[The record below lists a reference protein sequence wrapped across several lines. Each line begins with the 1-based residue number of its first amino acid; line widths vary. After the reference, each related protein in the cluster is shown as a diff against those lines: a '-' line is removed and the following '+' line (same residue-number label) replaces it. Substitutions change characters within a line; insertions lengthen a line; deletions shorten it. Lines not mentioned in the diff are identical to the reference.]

1 MAKQSEELA
10 WRVGGPQG
18 SGVDTAAGIF
28 QRACALG
35 GLYVFGRRE
44 YFSNIKGR
52 HSYYDVRIAHHP
64 VTSHRE
70 SVDLLTTFEPESLT
84 RHALA
89 VVPGGGIILNA
100 KDVDV
105 PFSRLTFLEDRA
117 RQDLEA
123 YLETRGLPKTTA
135 GLIEDARRRGV
146 QIYPIPYGEITAELG
161 RRLGIPKAIA
171 DRTLNTIAV
180 AISAALL
187 EFPAEFVIR
196 GIEKT
201 WPGRQKIIDMNAEA
215 VRLAYEYVRENL
227 DTEHFE
233 FRMDVEQ
240 THPPRL
246 LLNGNQAVALGKLAG
261 GMTFQ
266 SYYPISPATD
276 ESFYLEAHS
285 TFPLRNG
292 EMGGVVVVQTEDE
305 IAAIGM
311 AIGAALTGARAAT
324 ATSGPGFSLMVE
336 ALGWA
341 GGNEVPVVVTLY
353 MRGGPSTGMPTRTD
367 QGDLWFAIHAGHGEF
382 PRIVLASASLEEAF
396 YDAAQAFN
404 YAERYQVPVIH
415 LVDKAM
421 ASYTQTVEMFDL
433 SRVKIERG
441 LLYTPSAEAD
451 GNRKGFPRFQ
461 FTETGISVRP
471 FLGQPGATHWYTGT
485 EHTVEG
491 RVNEDPVIRE
501 KMMEKRARKLEVAR
515 REIPVEE
522 KFQVYGD
529 PDAPFTIMSWGS
541 NKGAILE
548 AMERLNRE
556 GIATRLIV
564 VRILWPFPGEELR
577 PYLES
582 AKPLVMVEA
591 NFSGQLA
598 QLLRR
603 ETGHTVDHLVVK
615 YSGRPFSGEALYDV
629 LKEVATGD
637 PGERIV
643 VRNPME

>member
-28 QRACALG
+28 QRACAIG

-64 VTSHRE
+64 ITSHRE

-89 VVPGGGIILNA
+89 VVQGGAIILNR

-105 PFSRLTFLEDRA
+105 PFSRLVYLEDRV

-123 YLETRGLPKTTA
+123 YLESRGLPKTTA
-135 GLIEDARRRGV
+135 GLLEDARERGV
-146 QIYPIPYGEITAELG
+146 QVYPIPYDEITAELG
-161 RRLGIPKAIA
+161 RRVGVPKAVA
-171 DRTLNTIAV
+171 DRALNTLAV

-187 EFPAEFVIR
+187 EFPAEYVIQGVER
-196 GIEKT
+196 T
-201 WPGRQKIIDMNAEA
+201 WPGRKKIIDMNAEA
-215 VRLAYEYVRENL
+215 VRLAYEYVRDNL

-233 FRMDVEQ
+233 FRMNVEGE
-240 THPPRL
+240 HPPRL

-292 EMGGVVVVQTEDE
+292 GEGSVVVVQTEDE
-305 IAAIGM
+305 IAAIAM
-311 AIGAALTGARAAT
+311 AVGAALAGARAAT
-324 ATSGPGFSLMVE
+324 ATSGPGFSLMAE
-336 ALGWA
+336 TLGWA
-341 GGNEVPVVVTLY
+341 GTNEVPVVITIY

-367 QGDLWFAIHAGHGEF
+367 QGDLWFAIHGGHGEF
-382 PRIVLASASLEEAF
+382 PRIVLASGSLEEAF

-404 YAERYQVPVIH
+404 YAEKYQMPVIH

-421 ASYTQTVEMFDL
+421 SSYTQTVPMFDL

-441 LLYTPSAEAD
+441 LLYTPPPEANGD
-451 GNRKGFPRFQ
+451 GKPFPRFQ
-461 FTETGISVRP
+461 PTETGISVRP
-471 FLGQPGATHWYTGT
+471 FLGQPGGTHWYTGV

-501 KMMEKRARKLEVAR
+501 MMMEKRARKLEVAR
-515 REIPVEE
+515 REIPLEE
-522 KFQVYGD
+522 KFQVLGD
-529 PDAPFTIMSWGS
+529 PDAAFTIMTWGS

-548 AMERLNRE
+548 AMERLKQE
-556 GIATRLIV
+556 GISTRLIQ
-564 VRILWPFPGEELR
+564 VRLMWPFPGEELM

-582 AKPLVMVEA
+582 ARPLVMVEA

-598 QLLRR
+598 QLLHM
-603 ETGHTVDHLVVK
+603 ETGRKVDHLVVK
-615 YSGRPFSGEALYDV
+615 YSGRPFSGEALYEV
-629 LKEVATGD
+629 LKKIASGD
-637 PGERIV
+637 AEARIV

>member
-1 MAKQSEELA
+1 MEKQNEELA

-89 VVPGGGIILNA
+89 VVTGGGIILNA

-105 PFSRLTFLEDRA
+105 PFSRLVYLEDRV

-123 YLETRGLPKTTA
+123 YLESKGLPKTTA
-135 GLIEDARRRGV
+135 GLIEDARQRGV
-146 QIYPIPYGEITAELG
+146 QVYPIPYGEITAELG
-161 RRLGIPKAIA
+161 RRLGVPKAVA

-187 EFPAEFVIR
+187 DFPSEYVIR

-215 VRLAYEYVRENL
+215 VRLAYEYVHENL
-227 DTEHFE
+227 DREHFV

-240 THPPRL
+240 SHPPRL

-292 EMGGVVVVQTEDE
+292 EKGGVLVVQTEDE

-311 AIGAALTGARAAT
+311 AIGAALAGARSAT

-341 GGNEVPVVVTLY
+341 GTNEVPVVITIY

-367 QGDLWFAIHAGHGEF
+367 QGDLWFAIYAGHGEF
-382 PRIVLASASLEEAF
+382 PRIVLASGSLEEAF

-404 YAERYQVPVIH
+404 YAERYQMPVIH

-421 ASYTQTVEMFDL
+421 SSYTQTVDVFDL
-433 SRVKIERG
+433 SRVKIDRG
-441 LLYTPSAEAD
+441 LLYTPPEVN
-451 GNRKGFPRFQ
+451 GNTKPFPRFQ

-471 FLGQPGATHWYTGT
+471 FLGQPGATHWYTGV

-515 REIPVEE
+515 REIPAEE
-522 KFQVYGD
+522 KIQVYGD
-529 PDAPFTIMSWGS
+529 SDASFTIMTWGS

-548 AMERLNRE
+548 AMERLRKD
-556 GIATRLIV
+556 GVSTRLIQ
-564 VRILWPFPGEELR
+564 VRLLWPFPAEELR
-577 PYLES
+577 PYLET

-591 NFSGQLA
+591 NYSGQLA
-598 QLLRR
+598 QLLRQ
-603 ETGHTVDHLVVK
+603 ETGHIVDHLVVK

-629 LKEVATGD
+629 FSAIVTGKAD
-637 PGERIV
+637 ERIV

>member
-1 MAKQSEELA
+1 MAKQNEELA

-28 QRACALG
+28 QRACAIG

-44 YFSNIKGR
+44 YYSNIKGR

-64 VTSHRE
+64 VLCHRE
-70 SVDLLTTFEPESLT
+70 SVDLLTTFEPESLA

-89 VVPGGGIILNA
+89 VVPGGAIIFHS
-100 KDVDV
+100 KDADV
-105 PFSRLTFLEDRA
+105 PLTRLVYLEDRA
-117 RQDLEA
+117 RQ
-123 YLETRGLPKTTA
+123 YLETYLEEKGLPKTTA
-135 GLIEDARRRGV
+135 GLLEDARQRGV
-146 QIYPIPYGEITAELG
+146 QIYPIPYTEMTTELG
-161 RRLGIPKAIA
+161 KRLGVPRAIA
-171 DRTLNTIAV
+171 DRTLNTLAV
-180 AISAALL
+180 AVSAALL
-187 EFPAEFVIR
+187 EFPADYVVKA
-196 GIEKT
+196 IERT

-215 VRLAYEYVRENL
+215 VRLAYEFVREQLN
-227 DTEHFE
+227 TEHFE
-233 FRMDVEQ
+233 FRMDIEGE
-240 THPPRL
+240 HPPRL

-276 ESFYLEAHS
+276 ESFYLEANS

-292 EMGGVVVVQTEDE
+292 KDGGVVVVQTEDE

-311 AIGAALTGARAAT
+311 SIGAALTGARAAT

-341 GGNEVPVVVTLY
+341 GTNEVPVVITLY

-382 PRIVLASASLEEAF
+382 PRIVLASGSLEEAF

-404 YAERYQVPVIH
+404 YAEKFQMPVIH

-421 ASYTQTVEMFDL
+421 ASFTQTVPMFDL

-441 LLYTPSAEAD
+441 LLYTPPPSTN
-451 GNRKGFPRFQ
+451 GNTKPFPRFQ
-461 FTETGISVRP
+461 PTETGISPRP
-471 FLGQPGATHWYTGT
+471 FVGQPGAVHWYTGV

-491 RVNEDPVIRE
+491 RVNEDPVVRE
-501 KMMEKRARKLEVAR
+501 MMMEKRARKMDVVR
-515 REIPVEE
+515 QEIPVEE
-522 KFQVYGD
+522 KIQIYGD
-529 PDAPFTIMSWGS
+529 PNAALTIITWGS
-541 NKGAILE
+541 NKGAILD
-548 AMERLNRE
+548 AMERLEKE
-556 GIATRLIV
+556 GVAARLIQ
-564 VRILWPFPGEELR
+564 VRLMWPFPGEELL

-582 AKPLVMVEA
+582 AQPLVMVEA

-598 QLLRR
+598 QILKM
-603 ETGHTVDHLVVK
+603 ETGHTVDHLIVK
-615 YSGRPFSGEALYDV
+615 YSGRPFSGEALYNV
-629 LKEVATGD
+629 LKTIIAGNAE
-637 PGERIV
+637 PRIV